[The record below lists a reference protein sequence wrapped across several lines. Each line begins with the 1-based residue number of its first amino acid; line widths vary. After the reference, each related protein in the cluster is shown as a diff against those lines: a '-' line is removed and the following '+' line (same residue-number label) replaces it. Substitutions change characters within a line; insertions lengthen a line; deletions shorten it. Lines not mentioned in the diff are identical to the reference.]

1 MNTKY
6 VSSNVMKISVNSRVR
21 STSEF
26 SDIFNT
32 FDEIFLAFTEKSKFS
47 LIFFSRKT
55 NRMETNLFPS
65 HFSLI
70 LIGSVRLLGI
80 ILGVNTVCT

>member
-32 FDEIFLAFTEKSKFS
+32 FDEIFLAFTEKVNFLYFFS
-47 LIFFSRKT
+47 LGKLT
-55 NRMETNLFPS
+55 ENKPHGN
-65 HFSLI
+65 
-70 LIGSVRLLGI
+70 
-80 ILGVNTVCT
+80 